1 MPKFEVRLFKYI
13 NCVCVVGERGKRVGV
28 GVLALMRMDTASR
41 GVNSCEDR
49 FTSLL
54 KKGLLLKEKQLLPW
68 SKFFPFRVDL
78 FLEGA

>member
-1 MPKFEVRLFKYI
+1 M
-13 NCVCVVGERGKRVGV
+13 CVVGERGKRVGV
-28 GVLALMRMDTASR
+28 GVLVLMRMDTVSK

-54 KKGLLLKEKQLLPW
+54 KKGLLLKEKKLLPW
-68 SKFFPFRVDL
+68 SKFLPFRVDP